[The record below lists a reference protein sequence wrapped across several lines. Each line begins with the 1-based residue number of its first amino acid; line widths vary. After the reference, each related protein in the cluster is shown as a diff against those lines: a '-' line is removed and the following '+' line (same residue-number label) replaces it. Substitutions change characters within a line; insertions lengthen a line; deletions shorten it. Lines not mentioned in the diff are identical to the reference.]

1 LLALKGTVVKTLK
14 EEIVTMDILR
24 RQGETNQAIAVRLGI
39 TEGAVRYHLKRLA
52 QEAKDGRAKLSL
64 IEQLQLVEVVEHW
77 WKDQIEELAKDR
89 APNIK
94 ELWTFLSDNYRYTGA
109 YKSVQKYVQKRFP
122 KPPQRPFRRV
132 ETPAAAQTQSDW
144 MDVPIRLSTDQGI
157 ELVTLYGF
165 VMTLSHSRKSA
176 VIWSSR
182 MDQLAW
188 HRVHNEAFKRL
199 HGIAAVNRIDNLK
212 TGVAHG
218 SGIWG
223 EVNTAY
229 AAYARTMG
237 FHVDPHQVRKPNQKG
252 KVERRVG
259 VVKSLDFKRVFASI
273 EELQRYTDETMQREA
288 VVRKCPV
295 TGESVHATWLKERE
309 LLRPL
314 PATMP
319 EPFDLIKQAPVYK
332 DCTIRFE
339 GKTLSVPFRYAHKT
353 VEVRG
358 CAHVIQIVDPKTGE
372 IVQEFPRNSRG
383 LVQIDQ
389 ACYEP
394 TEAERLD
401 DSIPKPLPLGAMAKR
416 IEELA
421 TAGAPCR
428 SIDFYESLVALKAT
442 SRK

>member
-1 LLALKGTVVKTLK
+1 MKTLK

-24 RQGETNQAIAVRLGI
+24 RQGETNQAIALRLGI

-64 IEQLQLVEVVEHW
+64 IEQLELVEAVDHW
-77 WKDQIEELAKDR
+77 WKNQLELLAKDR
-89 APNIK
+89 APNVK
-94 ELWTFLSDNYRYTGA
+94 ELWTFLSDNYHYTGT
-109 YKSVQKYVQKRFP
+109 YKSVQKYVQKHFP
-122 KPPQRPFRRV
+122 KPPKRPFRRV

-144 MDVPIRLSTDQGI
+144 MDYSVRLSTDQGV

-199 HGIAAVNRIDNLK
+199 GGIAAVNRIDNLK

-223 EVNTAY
+223 EINDAY
-229 AAYARTMG
+229 SAYARTIG

-259 VVKSLDFKRVFASI
+259 VVKSLDFRRVFASI

-339 GKTLSVPFRYAHKT
+339 GKTLSVPFRLESWGHRYF
-353 VEVRG
+353 
-358 CAHVIQIVDPKTGE
+358 TG
-372 IVQEFPRNSRG
+372 G
-383 LVQIDQ
+383 W
-389 ACYEP
+389 
-394 TEAERLD
+394 
-401 DSIPKPLPLGAMAKR
+401 
-416 IEELA
+416 
-421 TAGAPCR
+421 
-428 SIDFYESLVALKAT
+428 
-442 SRK
+442 